1 MKKRPFSIVE
11 VMIAFGI
18 ITICA
23 AAFVFNFQKSSQER
37 REKDSL
43 NLVESKFRMAA
54 QLAKITGRRVQVVF
68 DKENDKKNV
77 CISSD
82 INVPERMKITL
93 SRKADL
99 PYVKDI
105 EISPKE
111 ADENAV
117 SFYPWGLED
126 KDTMVTLFVTSG
138 DKLETRV
145 AKFAPSVESVNAKE
159 IDDLFP
165 YEIAEN
171 EKEEKHVHVD

>member
-1 MKKRPFSIVE
+1 MKKRAFSIIE
-11 VMIAFGI
+11 VMIAFGVI
-18 ITICA
+18 AICA
-23 AAFVFNFQKSSQER
+23 GALVINFQKSSQDR

-43 NLVESKFRMAA
+43 DLVESKFRMAA

-68 DKENDKKNV
+68 DEESNKKNV

-82 INVPERMKITL
+82 INLPERIKITL
-93 SRKADL
+93 SHKADL

-105 EISPKE
+105 VISPKE
-111 ADENAV
+111 PNENAV
-117 SFYPWGLED
+117 SFYPWGIED
-126 KDTMVTLFVTSG
+126 TDTKVTLFVTSG
-138 DKLETRV
+138 KKLESRV
-145 AKFAPSVESVNAKE
+145 AKFAPNVESVNAKE